1 MAAIPGPRVRR
12 LEDPPLLTGRGRF
25 VDDIA
30 IPDVLHAAF
39 VRSPHPHARIRRI
52 DTSAARAAPGVHAV
66 LALADLRPV
75 LAQPRMAGGPPPGPR
90 AAKRSEHLIP
100 YVLANDEVCFV
111 GEPVVLVAADG
122 RYLAEDA
129 AALVEIEYELLPAAV
144 DCRAAIESGAPRARN
159 EAASNVVASY
169 TVGYGDVAAAFATA
183 PYVYADTLWQHR
195 GAAHPIEGRGV
206 VADYRASDDTLTV
219 WASTQKAHDMF
230 QRLAETLGHDETR
243 LRVATPD
250 VGGGFGP
257 KLIVYQEYVAVAA
270 AAKLLGR
277 PVKWIEDRREHF
289 LAAIQERDQYWSME
303 IAVDADA
310 RILGV
315 RGKLVHDLGA
325 YALQDVN
332 LPYNSATSVTST
344 YVVPA
349 CTMDVVIAQTN
360 KTPVSSVRGA
370 GYPQPVFA
378 IERLLDRVARER
390 GLDRAEVRRR
400 NLIPADK
407 MPYEKP
413 LKARSGTTI
422 VYDSGD
428 YPACQDEVLKAA
440 RWGEFPR
447 RQSAARAQGRFIGI
461 GLAHGVK
468 GTGRG
473 PFESGVVRVMPSGR
487 ITVSTGAAAMGQG
500 LATALAQ
507 ICAAEFGVAPD
518 RVTVIAGDTA
528 AAPLGLGGFASRQLV
543 TAGSSVHLAAR
554 AVAAKAKK
562 LASHMLEA
570 AEGDLELADGTVR
583 VAGARQL
590 AVGLGDL
597 ARVLRGAPGYGF
609 PEGLEPGLEATVNF
623 RTDALVYANACH
635 VVEVEVDVETGGVSI
650 LRYLAIQDSGRRVNP
665 LIVEGQVRGGI
676 AHGIGNA
683 LFEWMGYDAAGQPV
697 TTNFAEYLLPAATDL
712 PGFETLYKE
721 SPSPL
726 NPLGVK
732 GAGEVGTIPAAAAV
746 ISAIEDALSPFGV
759 RISQTPVT
767 PARLCALIAQAR
779 SASPARQSAPPAPG

>member
-1 MAAIPGPRVRR
+1 MAGTTGTRVRR

-30 IPDVLHAAF
+30 MPDVLHAAF

-52 DTSAARAAPGVHAV
+52 EMAAARAAPGVHAV
-66 LALADLRPV
+66 VALADLGPV
-75 LAQPRMAGGPPPGPR
+75 LAQPRMAAGPPPGPR

-100 YVLANDEVCFV
+100 FVLAKDEVCFV
-111 GEPVVLVAADG
+111 GEPVVLVAADS

-129 AALVEIEYELLPAAV
+129 AALVEIDYEVLPAAV
-144 DCRAAIESGAPRARN
+144 DCRTAIESGAPRARN
-159 EAASNVVASY
+159 EAPSNIVASY
-169 TVGYGDVAAAFATA
+169 TVGYGDVAAAFASA
-183 PYVYADTLWQHR
+183 PYIYDDTLWQHR

-206 VADYRASDDTLTV
+206 LADYRAADDTLTV
-219 WASTQKAHDMF
+219 WASTQKAHDLF
-230 QRLAETLGHDETR
+230 QRLAETLGHDENR

-257 KLIVYQEYVAVAA
+257 KLIVYQEDVAVTA
-270 AAKLLGR
+270 AAKLLRR

-303 IAVDADA
+303 IAVDAECC
-310 RILGV
+310 ILGM
-315 RGKLVHDLGA
+315 RGRLVHDLGA

-349 CTMDVVIAQTN
+349 CAMDVVIAQTN

-413 LKARSGTTI
+413 LKARSGAAI

-428 YPACQDEVLKAA
+428 YPSCQAEVLKAA
-440 RWGEFPR
+440 GWSEFPR
-447 RQSAARAQGRFIGI
+447 RQATARAEGRFIGI
-461 GLAHGVK
+461 GMSHGVK

-473 PFESGVVRVMPSGR
+473 PFESGIVRVMPSGR

-507 ICAAEFGVAPD
+507 ICAAELGVEPD
-518 RVTVIAGDTA
+518 RVTVIPGDTA

-554 AVAAKAKK
+554 AVAAKAKT

-590 AVGLGDL
+590 AVSLGDL
-597 ARVLRGAPGYGF
+597 ARTLRGAPGYGF
-609 PEGLEPGLEATVNF
+609 PDGLEPGLDATVNF
-623 RTDALVYANACH
+623 RTDALAYANACH
-635 VVEVEVDVETGGVSI
+635 VVEVEVDVETGGVRI

-665 LIVEGQVRGGI
+665 LIVEGQVQGGI

-683 LFEWMGYDAAGQPV
+683 LLEWMGYDGAGQPV
-697 TTNFAEYLLPAATDL
+697 TTNFAEYLLPTATEL
-712 PGFETLYKE
+712 PRFETLYKE

-746 ISAIEDALSPFGV
+746 ISAIEDALTPFGV
-759 RISQTPVT
+759 RISQTPIP
-767 PARLCALIAQAR
+767 PARLCELIAQGR
-779 SASPARQSAPPAPG
+779 RLK

>member
-1 MAAIPGPRVRR
+1 MAATTGPRVRR

-30 IPDVLHAAF
+30 IAGVLHAAF
-39 VRSPHPHARIRRI
+39 VRSPHPHARIRHI
-52 DTSAARAAPGVHAV
+52 ETGVARAAPGVHAV
-66 LALADLRPV
+66 LALDDLGPA
-75 LAQPRMAGGPPPGPR
+75 LAQTRMAAGPPAGPR
-90 AAKRSEHLIP
+90 AGKRAEHLTP
-100 YVLANDEVCFV
+100 FVLAKDEVCFV
-111 GEPVVLVAADG
+111 GEPVVLIAADS

-129 AALVEIEYELLPAAV
+129 AALVAIDYDVLPAVA
-144 DCRAAIESGAPRARN
+144 DCRAAAESSAPRART

-169 TVGYGDVAAAFATA
+169 SVGYGDTAAAFAAA
-183 PYVYADTLWQHR
+183 PYVYGDTFWQHR
-195 GAAHPIEGRGV
+195 GAGHPIEGRGV
-206 VADYRASDDTLTV
+206 LADYRAADDTLTV
-219 WASTQKAHDMF
+219 WASTQKAHDLF
-230 QRLAETLGHDETR
+230 QRLADNLGQDESR

-257 KLIVYQEYVAVAA
+257 KLIVYQEDVAVAA
-270 AAKLLGR
+270 AAKLLRR

-303 IAVDADA
+303 IAVDTEC
-310 RILGV
+310 RI
-315 RGKLVHDLGA
+315 RGIRGRLVHDLGA

-332 LPYNSATSVTST
+332 LPYNSATSVTGP
-344 YVVPA
+344 YMVPA
-349 CTMDVVIAQTN
+349 CTMDVVIVQTN

-370 GYPQPVFA
+370 GYPQPAFA
-378 IERLLDRVARER
+378 VERLLDRVARER

-413 LKARSGTTI
+413 LKARSGAAI

-428 YPACQDEVLKAA
+428 YPTCQAEVLAA
-440 RWGEFPR
+440 AGWSDFPR
-447 RQSAARAQGRFIGI
+447 RQAAARAEGRFIGI
-461 GLAHGVK
+461 GLANAVK

-473 PFESGVVRVMPSGR
+473 PFESGIVRIAPSGR
-487 ITVSTGAAAMGQG
+487 ISVSTGAAAMGQG

-507 ICAAEFGVAPD
+507 ICAAEFGVDAD
-518 RVTVIAGDTA
+518 RVTVTAGDTA

-543 TAGSSVHLAAR
+543 TAGSAVLLASR
-554 AVAAKAKK
+554 AVAGKARK

-570 AEGDLELADGTVR
+570 AEADLELADGEVR

-609 PEGLEPGLEATVNF
+609 PEGIEPGLEATVNY
-623 RTDALVYANACH
+623 RTDALAYANACH
-635 VVEVEVDVETGGVSI
+635 VVEVEVDVETGGVHI

-665 LIVEGQVRGGI
+665 MIVEGQVQGGI

-683 LFEWMGYDAAGQPV
+683 LLEWMGYDASGQPV
-697 TTNFAEYLLPAATDL
+697 TTTFAEYLLPTATEL
-712 PGFETLYKE
+712 PRFETLYKE

-746 ISAIEDALSPFGV
+746 ISAVEDALTPFRV
-759 RISQTPVT
+759 RISQTPIA
-767 PARLCALIAQAR
+767 PAKLLELIETGRGAR
-779 SASPARQSAPPAPG
+779 